1 MCVAPLVQF
10 TSSIVGVLYERIE
23 HNVAVVFYSSRRELF
38 MTVVVAAA
46 EIRLRVVFYTT
57 RRDGK
62 HTRLVSLA
70 CLPSYFVS
78 SIVSMS
84 SRIIARRS
92 SSAEE

>member
-23 HNVAVVFYSSRRELF
+23 HNVAVVFYSRRELC

-57 RRDGK
+57 TKRWQHD
-62 HTRLVSLA
+62 
-70 CLPSYFVS
+70 
-78 SIVSMS
+78 
-84 SRIIARRS
+84 
-92 SSAEE
+92 

>member
-23 HNVAVVFYSSRRELF
+23 HNVAVVFYSRRELF

-57 RRDGK
+57 TKRWQHD
-62 HTRLVSLA
+62 
-70 CLPSYFVS
+70 
-78 SIVSMS
+78 
-84 SRIIARRS
+84 
-92 SSAEE
+92 